1 MDFECLVEKKKID
14 LSYNNLHD
22 GNIEILVEV
31 LGKSEVLEE
40 LNLWSNFIALSDD
53 KFTDALAQSRTL
65 RVLSLGS
72 NQIAC
77 EGMKRLADSVKV
89 NTSLQEIHLGDNNM
103 GDDGAKSF
111 ADALKVNTALQVIG
125 IYGNNIGD
133 EGVEA
138 LAASFKTNH
147 HVRTISLH
155 ENKVGNAGA
164 QHLVDA
170 LQDNYVIEQI
180 FLIRNRITDSRIE
193 GEITEI
199 LADASGR
206 KSRAAEQ
213 RLLTAAEKNQDEIVY
228 ENDHGVGSSDEAKDA
243 EIAHLKAELRSKDE
257 EMKAREEEIAELKTI
272 LRNQINHKDEE
283 IAGLKAIL
291 ERPPRALSPPSS
303 PNVSKVCKKESVDR
317 INTASTSAEA
327 VVFEDDA
334 RDDNTVMTLHLVS
347 STE

>member
-14 LSYNNLHD
+14 LSYNSLHD

-31 LGKSEVLEE
+31 LEKSEVLEE
-40 LNLWSNFIALSDD
+40 LNLWSNFIALADD

-72 NQIAC
+72 NQLAC
-77 EGMKRLADSVKV
+77 KGIERLAESMKV

-147 HVRTISLH
+147 HVRTIWLH
-155 ENKVGNAGA
+155 ENKIGNAGA

-170 LQDNYVIEQI
+170 LRDNYAIEQM

-199 LADASGR
+199 LADATGR
-206 KSRAAEQ
+206 KSRAAKQ
-213 RLLTAAEKNQDEIVY
+213 RLLSAAEKNQDEIFLG
-228 ENDHGVGSSDEAKDA
+228 NDYGERSWKDA
-243 EIAHLKAELRSKDE
+243 EIAHLKAELRGKDE
-257 EMKAREEEIAELKTI
+257 EMKAQEEEIAELKTV
-272 LRNQINHKDEE
+272 LRNQINHKDKE
-283 IAGLKAIL
+283 IAGLKAVL
-291 ERPPRALSPPSS
+291 ERPPRAPSPQSS
-303 PNVSKVCKKESVDR
+303 PYVSKVYKKESIAPD
-317 INTASTSAEA
+317 NTASTSAEA
-327 VVFEDDA
+327 TVFEDDA
-334 RDDNTVMTLHLVS
+334 RDDNPATTLHFLS
-347 STE
+347 ALE